1 MKRETIKKKN
11 APNPQPFHPFNSWP
25 LRPLPSALLWT
36 SKMSLTQTTIT
47 TTTSEYSL
55 NWEAKIALTKHD
67 FCLCSNNNNLNDLE
81 SINMNM
87 GAKKRKKRWIQPE
100 HCFEYGE
107 VSAQCISSFVKVKI
121 QWKTRMIHFEWFLP
135 VFQLKLQENGRPN
148 AGFHGVVEWIE
159 TFFFR
164 NLLDPDHNSNN
175 SSSLSTLVWNEVEKL
190 QHLFVTDV
198 TWWLVWYLLFWKSWK
213 SI

>member
-1 MKRETIKKKN
+1 MAFAAITISTVMNIQNVVNTNNNNNNNK
-11 APNPQPFHPFNSWP
+11 W
-25 LRPLPSALLWT
+25 
-36 SKMSLTQTTIT
+36 I
-47 TTTSEYSL
+47 SL

-164 NLLDPDHNSNN
+164 NLLDPDHNRNNN

-198 TWWLVWYLLFWKSWK
+198 TWWLVWYLLLWKSWK
-213 SI
+213 SV